1 MGDEKL
7 IYERALRREKAA
19 RKAAEK
25 ILEQKSAELYQL
37 NQELN
42 AKNLILQQNFT
53 TKEKELQDLAKN
65 LVEGYVIANLDG
77 FVLKMNDSAKD
88 IFELESSGSFN
99 LQSLVANDQ
108 EDHLS
113 SGIKILL
120 EDKALSNF
128 ELRIITPSEQ
138 AKTILINA
146 SAIKDAKGTVVALQ
160 ALFRDVTE
168 IRKLESDRELL
179 LQKLKLQN
187 QELEEYAHVISHDLK
202 SPLRN
207 LYTLNTWIKEK
218 TQNAND
224 PQVTEYFEMIF
235 STLER
240 MDNMIVEIL
249 NFSKS
254 DKDAMHFESVDL
266 NVLLAEICQ
275 QYIGKS
281 NIEIE
286 LTPDFPSVY
295 GVKIKLFQVFQNLI
309 DNAIK
314 FNNKE
319 KGQVKISHKKTDQ
332 AKTRITVWDNGKGI
346 SERQQAKV
354 FKLFETTE
362 KSHSSSGVGLAIVK
376 KILDAHQ
383 SEIRL
388 ESSVDEYTQFSF
400 ELNISK

>member
-1 MGDEKL
+1 MGDEKP

-309 DNAIK
+309 DI
-314 FNNKE
+314 
-319 KGQVKISHKKTDQ
+319 
-332 AKTRITVWDNGKGI
+332 
-346 SERQQAKV
+346 
-354 FKLFETTE
+354 
-362 KSHSSSGVGLAIVK
+362 
-376 KILDAHQ
+376 HQ
-383 SEIRL
+383 EFLVYR
-388 ESSVDEYTQFSF
+388 
-400 ELNISK
+400 